1 MLTARMANE
10 RLRDMTEEQVRDKV
24 RKIVEAADGNVSQ
37 VARELNISPQY
48 LHDFLNGRRQPG
60 DKILSAVGITKVVTY
75 RATA

>member
-1 MLTARMANE
+1 
-10 RLRDMTEEQVRDKV
+10 MTEEQVRDKV